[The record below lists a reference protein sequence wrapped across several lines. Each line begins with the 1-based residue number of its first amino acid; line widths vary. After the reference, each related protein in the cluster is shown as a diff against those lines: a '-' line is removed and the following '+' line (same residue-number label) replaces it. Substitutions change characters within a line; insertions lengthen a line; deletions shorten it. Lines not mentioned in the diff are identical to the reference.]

1 MSAVRAIQPI
11 RPIAPRR
18 HLRPVPAASTP
29 RVSVAPRTSSRVS
42 AFSLLRS
49 LSPKILVG
57 VVLIIL
63 LNLSL
68 SSLSNASIY
77 KISQLKKETA
87 TLGTQTQ
94 IINQQVSSL
103 RSPQNLAN
111 SAMALGMV
119 VNSNPVFLSVKQ
131 SRIFGTSSPASANN
145 SQVSNNLIANAV
157 LITKSNPSKFA
168 TSEKAQIDVPTVL
181 SVKTNKSSNVQVVLP
196 SDGIPAS
203 PTH

>member
-1 MSAVRAIQPI
+1 MSVVRAIQPI
-11 RPIAPRR
+11 SPIAPRR
-18 HLRPVPAASTP
+18 HLRPVPAYSSH
-29 RVSVAPRTSSRVS
+29 RVAAAPRTTSRTNV
-42 AFSLLRS
+42 AAALRT
-49 LSPKILVG
+49 LSPKIILG
-57 VVLIIL
+57 VVLIII
-63 LNLSL
+63 LNIFL

-77 KISQLKKETA
+77 KISQLKKEAA

-94 IINQQVSSL
+94 IINQEVASL

-131 SRIFGTSSPASANN
+131 SRVFGSSSPASANN
-145 SQVSNNLIANAV
+145 SGVSNNLIANAA
-157 LITKSNPSKFA
+157 LITRSNPSKYAA
-168 TSEKAQIDVPTVL
+168 TQKAKIDVPTVV
-181 SVKTNKSSNVQVVLP
+181 SVKTVKSPDVQVVLP

>member
-18 HLRPVPAASTP
+18 HLRPVPTTSSP
-29 RVSVAPRTSSRVS
+29 RVKVAPRTSSRVN
-42 AFSLLRS
+42 AATLLRA
-49 LSPKILVG
+49 LSPKIFVG

-63 LNLSL
+63 LNLFL

-77 KISQLKKETA
+77 TISQLKKETA

-94 IINQQVSSL
+94 IANQQVASL

-111 SAMALGMV
+111 TAMALGMV

-131 SRIFGTSSPASANN
+131 SKIFGTSSSASANN
-145 SQVSNNLIANAV
+145 AGVSSNLIANAV
-157 LITKSNPSKFA
+157 FITKSNPSKFA
-168 TSEKAQIDVPTVL
+168 ASQKAQIDVPTIL
-181 SVKTNKSSNVQVVLP
+181 SVKNNKSPKVQVVLP

>member
-1 MSAVRAIQPI
+1 MSVVRAIQPI

-18 HLRPVPAASTP
+18 HLRPVPAATSA
-29 RVSVAPRTSSRVS
+29 RVATAPRTSSRTS
-42 AFSLLRS
+42 AFALLRS

-57 VVLIIL
+57 VVLITL

-77 KISQLKKETA
+77 TISQLKKETA
-87 TLGTQTQ
+87 TLGTQAQ
-94 IINQQVSSL
+94 IINQQVASL

-131 SRIFGTSSPASANN
+131 SKIFGTSAPASVNN
-145 SQVSNNLIANAV
+145 SQLSSNLIANAA

-168 TSEKAQIDVPTVL
+168 ASQKAQIDVPTVS
-181 SVKTNKSSNVQVVLP
+181 SVKTKKISNVQVVLP

>member
-1 MSAVRAIQPI
+1 MLRA
-11 RPIAPRR
+11 
-18 HLRPVPAASTP
+18 LG
-29 RVSVAPRTSSRVS
+29 
-42 AFSLLRS
+42 
-49 LSPKILVG
+49 PKILVG
-57 VVLIIL
+57 VVLIII
-63 LNLSL
+63 LNISL

-94 IINQQVSSL
+94 IINQQVASL

-111 SAMALGMV
+111 SAISLGMV

-131 SRIFGTSSPASANN
+131 SRIFGTSTPATASN
-145 SQVSNNLIANAV
+145 SGVSNNLIANAV

-168 TSEKAQIDVPTVL
+168 ASQKAQIDVPTIS
-181 SVKTNKSSNVQVVLP
+181 SVKTDKSATAQVVLP

>member
-11 RPIAPRR
+11 KPIAPRR
-18 HLRPVPAASTP
+18 HLRPVPASTAP
-29 RVSVAPRTSSRVS
+29 RVAVAPRTSSRANIAS
-42 AFSLLRS
+42 ALRA
-49 LSPKILVG
+49 LSPKIIAG
-57 VVLIIL
+57 VVAIIIL
-63 LNLSL
+63 NILL

-94 IINQQVSSL
+94 IINQEVASL

-131 SRIFGTSSPASANN
+131 SRVFGSSSPASANN
-145 SQVSNNLIANAV
+145 SGVSNNLIANAA
-157 LITKSNPSKFA
+157 LITRSNPSKFA
-168 TSEKAQIDVPTVL
+168 ASQKAKIDVPTVV
-181 SVKTNKSSNVQVVLP
+181 SVKTVKNPVVQVVLP
-196 SDGIPAS
+196 SEGIPAS

>member
-1 MSAVRAIQPI
+1 MSVVRAIQPI
-11 RPIAPRR
+11 RSIAPRR
-18 HLRPVPAASTP
+18 HLRPVPAATSG
-29 RVSVAPRTSSRVS
+29 RVATAPITSSRTS
-42 AFSLLRS
+42 AFALLRT

-57 VVLIIL
+57 VVLITL

-77 KISQLKKETA
+77 TISQLKKETA
-87 TLGTQTQ
+87 TLGTQAQ
-94 IINQQVSSL
+94 IINQQVASL

-111 SAMALGMV
+111 SALALGMV
-119 VNSNPVFLSVKQ
+119 VNSNPIFLSVKQ
-131 SRIFGTSSPASANN
+131 SKIFGNSSTASVGN
-145 SQVSNNLIANAV
+145 SHLSSNLIANAV

-168 TSEKAQIDVPTVL
+168 ASQKAQIDVPTVS
-181 SVKTNKSSNVQVVLP
+181 SVKTKKSSNVQVVLP

>member
-1 MSAVRAIQPI
+1 MSVVRAIQPI

-18 HLRPVPAASTP
+18 HLRPLPAANTP
-29 RVSVAPRTSSRVS
+29 RVAAVPRATYRAS
-42 AFSLLRS
+42 AFALLRA
-49 LSPKILVG
+49 LSPKIIIG
-57 VVLIIL
+57 AVLIIVV
-63 LNLSL
+63 NLGL

-77 KISQLKKETA
+77 QISQLKKDTA

-94 IINQQVSSL
+94 IINQQVASL

-145 SQVSNNLIANAV
+145 SGVTNNLISNAV

-168 TSEKAQIDVPTVL
+168 ASQKAQIDVPSVS
-181 SVKTNKSSNVQVVLP
+181 SVKTHKSPIVKVVLP
-196 SDGIPAS
+196 SDGIPTS

>member
-1 MSAVRAIQPI
+1 MSVVRAIQPI
-11 RPIAPRR
+11 SPIAPRR
-18 HLRPVPAASTP
+18 HLRPVPASTSP
-29 RVSVAPRTSSRVS
+29 RVTAAPKTISRTNVA
-42 AFSLLRS
+42 AALRA
-49 LSPKILVG
+49 LSPKIIGG
-57 VVLIIL
+57 VVLIII
-63 LNLSL
+63 LNIFL

-77 KISQLKKETA
+77 KISQLKKEAA

-94 IINQQVSSL
+94 IINQEVASL

-131 SRIFGTSSPASANN
+131 SRVFGSSSPASANN
-145 SQVSNNLIANAV
+145 SGVSNNLIANAA
-157 LITKSNPSKFA
+157 LITRSNPSKYA
-168 TSEKAQIDVPTVL
+168 AAQKAKIDVPTVV
-181 SVKTNKSSNVQVVLP
+181 SVKTVKSPDVQVVLP

>member
-1 MSAVRAIQPI
+1 MSVVRAIQPI

-18 HLRPVPAASTP
+18 HLRPVPAATSV
-29 RVSVAPRTSSRVS
+29 RVATAPRTSSRTS
-42 AFSLLRS
+42 AFALLRS

-57 VVLIIL
+57 VVLITL

-77 KISQLKKETA
+77 TISQLKKETA
-87 TLGTQTQ
+87 TLGTQAQ
-94 IINQQVSSL
+94 IINQQVASL

-131 SRIFGTSSPASANN
+131 SKIFGTSAPASVNN
-145 SQVSNNLIANAV
+145 SQLSRNLIANAA

-168 TSEKAQIDVPTVL
+168 ASQKAQIDVPTVS
-181 SVKTNKSSNVQVVLP
+181 SVRTKKISNVQVVLP

>member
-1 MSAVRAIQPI
+1 MSVVRAIQPI
-11 RPIAPRR
+11 RSSAPRR
-18 HLRPVPAASTP
+18 HLRPVPAATSA
-29 RVSVAPRTSSRVS
+29 RVATAPRTSPRTS
-42 AFSLLRS
+42 AFALLRT

-57 VVLIIL
+57 VVLITL

-77 KISQLKKETA
+77 TISQLKKETA
-87 TLGTQTQ
+87 TLGTQAQ
-94 IINQQVSSL
+94 IINQQVASL

-119 VNSNPVFLSVKQ
+119 VNSNPIFLSVKQ
-131 SRIFGTSSPASANN
+131 SKIFGNSSTASVGN
-145 SQVSNNLIANAV
+145 SHLSSNLIANAA

-168 TSEKAQIDVPTVL
+168 VSQKAQIDVPTVS
-181 SVKTNKSSNVQVVLP
+181 SVKTKKISNVQVVLP

>member
-1 MSAVRAIQPI
+1 MSVVRAIQPI

-18 HLRPVPAASTP
+18 HLRPVSASNTP
-29 RVSVAPRTSSRVS
+29 RVAATRSTGARAG
-42 AFSLLRS
+42 AFALLRA

-57 VVLIIL
+57 VVLIII
-63 LNLSL
+63 LNISL

-94 IINQQVSSL
+94 IINQRVASL

-111 SAMALGMV
+111 SAMSLGMV
-119 VNSNPVFLSVKQ
+119 VNSNPVFLSVKKA
-131 SRIFGTSSPASANN
+131 RIFGTSTPASANN
-145 SQVSNNLIANAV
+145 SGVSNNLIANAV
-157 LITKSNPSKFA
+157 LISKSNPSKFA
-168 TSEKAQIDVPTVL
+168 ASQKAQIDVPTIS
-181 SVKTNKSSNVQVVLP
+181 SVKAEKSATVQVVLP

>member
-1 MSAVRAIQPI
+1 MSVVRAIQPV

-18 HLRPVPAASTP
+18 HLRPVPTP
-29 RVSVAPRTSSRVS
+29 AAPRTIQTTRTINRTGAV
-42 AFSLLRS
+42 AIIRS
-49 LSPKILVG
+49 LSPKI
-57 VVLIIL
+57 IIGAIAIIA
-63 LNLSL
+63 LNLCL
-68 SSLSNASIY
+68 SSLSNAAIY
-77 KISQLKKETA
+77 QIAQLKKDTA

-94 IINQQVSSL
+94 IINQEVASL

-131 SRIFGTSSPASANN
+131 SKVFGAVSPSSASN
-145 SQVSNNLIANAV
+145 SGISNNLIANAA

-168 TSEKAQIDVPTVL
+168 ASQKAQIDVPTVA
-181 SVKTNKSSNVQVVLP
+181 SVKTVKSPKVQVVLP

>member
-1 MSAVRAIQPI
+1 MSVVRAIQPI
-11 RPIAPRR
+11 SPIAPRR
-18 HLRPVPAASTP
+18 HLRPVPASTSP
-29 RVSVAPRTSSRVS
+29 RVTAAPKTISRTNVAAALRV
-42 AFSLLRS
+42 
-49 LSPKILVG
+49 LSPKIIGG
-57 VVLIIL
+57 VVLIII
-63 LNLSL
+63 LNIFL

-77 KISQLKKETA
+77 KISQLKKEAA

-94 IINQQVSSL
+94 IINQEVASL

-131 SRIFGTSSPASANN
+131 SRVFGSSSPASANN
-145 SQVSNNLIANAV
+145 SGVSNNLIANAA
-157 LITKSNPSKFA
+157 LITRSNPSKYA
-168 TSEKAQIDVPTVL
+168 AAQKAKIDVPTVV
-181 SVKTNKSSNVQVVLP
+181 SVKTVKSPDVQVVLP

>member
-1 MSAVRAIQPI
+1 MSVVRAIQPI

-18 HLRPVPAASTP
+18 HLRPVPSTGAP
-29 RVSVAPRTSSRVS
+29 RVAVAPRTSSRANAS
-42 AFSLLRS
+42 AVLRA
-49 LSPKILVG
+49 LSPKIIVG

-63 LNLSL
+63 LNLFL

-77 KISQLKKETA
+77 QISQLKKETA
-87 TLGTQTQ
+87 TLGTQAQ
-94 IINQQVSSL
+94 IINQQVASL

-131 SRIFGTSSPASANN
+131 SKIFGTSSPVSANN
-145 SQVSNNLIANAV
+145 AGVSNNLIANAV
-157 LITKSNPSKFA
+157 LIAKSNPSKFA
-168 TSEKAQIDVPTVL
+168 ASQKAQIDVPTVS
-181 SVKTNKSSNVQVVLP
+181 SVKTNKSPVVQVVLP

>member
-1 MSAVRAIQPI
+1 MSVVRAIQPI

-18 HLRPVPAASTP
+18 HLRPVPAATSA
-29 RVSVAPRTSSRVS
+29 RVATAPRTSSRTS
-42 AFSLLRS
+42 AFALLRS

-57 VVLIIL
+57 VVLITL

-77 KISQLKKETA
+77 TISQLKKETA
-87 TLGTQTQ
+87 TLGTQAQ
-94 IINQQVSSL
+94 IINQQVASL

-131 SRIFGTSSPASANN
+131 SKIFGTSATASVNN
-145 SQVSNNLIANAV
+145 SQLSRNLIANAA

-168 TSEKAQIDVPTVL
+168 ASQKAQIDVPTVS
-181 SVKTNKSSNVQVVLP
+181 SVKTKKISNVQVVLP

>member
-1 MSAVRAIQPI
+1 MSVVRAIQPI
-11 RPIAPRR
+11 RSIAPRR
-18 HLRPVPAASTP
+18 HLRPVPAATSA
-29 RVSVAPRTSSRVS
+29 RVATAPRTSSRTS
-42 AFSLLRS
+42 AFALLRT

-57 VVLIIL
+57 VVLITL

-77 KISQLKKETA
+77 TISQLKKETA
-87 TLGTQTQ
+87 TLGTQAQ
-94 IINQQVSSL
+94 IINQQVASL

-119 VNSNPVFLSVKQ
+119 VNSNPIFLSVKQ
-131 SRIFGTSSPASANN
+131 SKIFGNSSTASVGN
-145 SQVSNNLIANAV
+145 SHLSSNLIANAA

-168 TSEKAQIDVPTVL
+168 ASQKAQIDVPTVS
-181 SVKTNKSSNVQVVLP
+181 SVKTKKISNVQVVLP